1 MQNTRRYQQLV
12 VWRKAMQLVTEV
24 YRVTGGFPD
33 TEKFGLVSQMRRAAV
48 SLPSNIAE
56 GTGRGTDKEFSR
68 FLQIAR
74 GSLFELETQIE
85 IATRLG
91 LISQANGLTEHIDHL
106 FALLSNLIRK
116 LKPLAP
122 PAPRSGSDP
131 ATSTAFASDVR
142 RQTSDL

>member
-1 MQNTRRYQQLV
+1 
-12 VWRKAMQLVTEV
+12 MQLVTEV

-56 GTGRGTDKEFSR
+56 GGGRGTDKEFSR

-91 LISQANGLTEHIDHL
+91 LIN
-106 FALLSNLIRK
+106 
-116 LKPLAP
+116 
-122 PAPRSGSDP
+122 
-131 ATSTAFASDVR
+131 
-142 RQTSDL
+142 

>member
-56 GTGRGTDKEFSR
+56 GAGRGTDKEFSR

-106 FALLSNLIRK
+106 FALLSNLNRK
-116 LKPLAP
+116 LKP
-122 PAPRSGSDP
+122 
-131 ATSTAFASDVR
+131 
-142 RQTSDL
+142 

>member
-91 LISQANGLTEHIDHL
+91 LINQTNSLTEQIDHM
-106 FALLSNLIRK
+106 FALLSNLIQK
-116 LKPLAP
+116 LKP
-122 PAPRSGSDP
+122 
-131 ATSTAFASDVR
+131 
-142 RQTSDL
+142 

>member
-1 MQNTRRYQQLV
+1 MQNRRRYQLLV
-12 VWRKAMQLVTEV
+12 GWRKAMQLVTEV

-56 GTGRGTDKEFSR
+56 GAGRGTDKEFSR

-91 LISQANGLTEHIDHL
+91 LINQANGLTEQIDHM
-106 FALLSNLIRK
+106 FALLSNLIQK
-116 LKPLAP
+116 LKP
-122 PAPRSGSDP
+122 
-131 ATSTAFASDVR
+131 
-142 RQTSDL
+142 